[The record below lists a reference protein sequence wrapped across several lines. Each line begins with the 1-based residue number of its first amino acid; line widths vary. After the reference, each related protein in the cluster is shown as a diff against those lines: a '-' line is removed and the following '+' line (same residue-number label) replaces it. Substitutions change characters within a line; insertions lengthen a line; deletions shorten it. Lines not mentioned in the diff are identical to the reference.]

1 MLKKLTEFFRRD
13 PDSAKNGTSID
24 APLAAAALMLE
35 VTWADHETDST
46 EIERSTALLKQL
58 FDLDAAVAGQLVDDA
73 RDRLQHNVGVQTYT
87 RHLNEAL
94 SEADKFDVITA
105 LWRVAQASNGVD
117 RFEEH
122 TIRRIADLLYLSHE
136 RFIQAKLL
144 ARQNPSNPS

>member
-1 MLKKLTEFFRRD
+1 MLKKLNEFFRRD

-94 SEADKFDVITA
+94 CEADKFDVITA

-122 TIRRIADLLYLSHE
+122 TIRRIADLLYLSHD